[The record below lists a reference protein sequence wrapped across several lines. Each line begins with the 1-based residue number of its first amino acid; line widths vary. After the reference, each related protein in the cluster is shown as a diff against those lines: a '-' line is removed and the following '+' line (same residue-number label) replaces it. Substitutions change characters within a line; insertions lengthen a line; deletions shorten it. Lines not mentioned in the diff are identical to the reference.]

1 METGCAGSG
10 EMKHKSFKLMH
21 NHAMTLG
28 DEPSSVLP
36 SKTRNVALGI
46 NLLQNIGMELV
57 MNCNQGAVIGFF
69 SWLIKV
75 NK

>member
-1 METGCAGSG
+1 
-10 EMKHKSFKLMH
+10 MH
-21 NHAMTLG
+21 NHPMNG
-28 DEPSSVLP
+28 DAQWRAFLHFIPQ
-36 SKTRNVALGI
+36 NGYIALGI
-46 NLLQNIGMELV
+46 NLLQNIEMQLV